1 MDPDSPVIENAGSN
15 VTLYCN
21 VEAGNP
27 SQLTKVRWYLDGQLL
42 KELPDC
48 NGREDDEDLCD
59 VDPIKMLLQDV
70 GRDFGGNYSC
80 EGMNV
85 AGWGPRS
92 ASEELVV
99 FYEPGNATLVHTPL
113 VAIKK
118 KSVHFS
124 CSVDEDGNPKS
135 SRYRWLRGEKPVM
148 DIVMSNWTVD
158 PIGLDSRTN
167 FSCFAYNE
175 GGEGKPATI
184 FLDVHAPPAFI
195 QSLNP
200 YTGALYSTPS
210 VSISCRV
217 ECVPQCSIAWF
228 KDGVG
233 IEDQDERYDIN
244 EEYLP
249 ADHSTGDFE
258 SVMSTLVSI
267 AQVTEWNLIY
277 FLCCGGEWWRRA
289 GTGASELNDIL
300 EIPAL

>member
-27 SQLTKVRWYLDGQLL
+27 QQLTKVRWFLDGQLL
-42 KELPDC
+42 KELPECDPHDSK
-48 NGREDDEDLCD
+48 EDDEDLCGI
-59 VDPIKMLLQDV
+59 DPIKMLLQDV

-80 EGMNV
+80 EGMNA

-92 ASEELVV
+92 LSEELVV
-99 FYEPGNATLVHTPL
+99 FYEPGNATLMHTPL
-113 VAIKK
+113 IAVKK
-118 KSVHFS
+118 KSVQLS

-135 SRYRWLRGEKPVM
+135 SRYRWLRGDKPVM

-175 GGEGKPATI
+175 GGEGAPATV

-210 VSISCRV
+210 VSLSCRV

-233 IEDQDERYDIN
+233 VEDQDERYDVI
-244 EEYLP
+244 ESYLP

-258 SVMSTLVSI
+258 SVLSTLVS
-267 AQVTEWNLIY
+267 TETGNGNEEVNNL
-277 FLCCGGEWWRRA
+277 L
-289 GTGASELNDIL
+289 L
-300 EIPAL
+300 

>member
-27 SQLTKVRWYLDGQLL
+27 QALTKVRWFLDGQLL
-42 KELPDC
+42 KELPECDEE
-48 NGREDDEDLCD
+48 REDEEDLCSI
-59 VDPIKMLLQDV
+59 DPIKMLLQDV

-80 EGMNV
+80 EGMNA

-92 ASEELVV
+92 APEELVV

-113 VAIKK
+113 IAVKK
-118 KSVHFS
+118 KSVTFS

-135 SRYRWLRGEKPVM
+135 SRYRWLRGDKPVM

-167 FSCFAYNE
+167 FSCFAHNE
-175 GGEGKPATI
+175 GGDGNADTV

-233 IEDQDERYDIN
+233 IEDHDERYDIE

-258 SVMSTLVSI
+258 SALSTLVSEMRKFL
-267 AQVTEWNLIY
+267 TCIY
-277 FLCCGGEWWRRA
+277 GYQLNHRRPLF
-289 GTGASELNDIL
+289 T
-300 EIPAL
+300 AL